1 MRLSRALATAS
12 AFALMT
18 AASYAADLPMR
29 SEPPPVT
36 TFVPAFS
43 WTGFYLGVNAGV
55 GWTNSGS
62 VWVDDPVLGPA
73 VISTSSKSGFVGG
86 AQAGYNWQ
94 SGAFVFGGEA
104 DIQYADLGNSIEWGD
119 YGAYGLSGNSNGQYF
134 GTVRLRAG
142 YAVDRALFYLTGG
155 LAYGGLNST
164 ALYDSTSSAGYTI
177 GAGVE
182 YAFTNNWTAK
192 IEGLYVNLDSGTKSL
207 TVRDNGND
215 YTFYA
220 KSGNGGGLVRVG
232 INYKF

>member
-1 MRLSRALATAS
+1 MRLSRVLATAS

-18 AASYAADLPMR
+18 VAGYAADLPVR
-29 SEPPPVT
+29 TAPPPVT
-36 TFVPAFS
+36 TFVPAFT
-43 WTGFYLGVNAGV
+43 WTGFYVGLNAGV
-55 GWTNSGS
+55 GWTNSGT
-62 VWVDDPVLGPA
+62 VTVDDPILGPG
-73 VISTSSKSGFVGG
+73 VISTGSKTGFVGG

-94 SGAFVFGGEA
+94 AGAFVFGGEA

-119 YGAYGLSGNSNGQYF
+119 YSRFGISGNSNGQYL
-134 GTVRLRAG
+134 GTVRVRAG

-164 ALYDSTSSAGYTI
+164 ALHGSTSTAGYTL

-192 IEGLYVNLDSGTKSL
+192 VEALYVNLDSGTKSL
-207 TVRDNGND
+207 TLTDNNRD

-220 KSGNGGGLVRVG
+220 KSGNGGGLVRLGV
-232 INYKF
+232 NYKF